1 MHFVLSLGIKE
12 GKVFFIALLT
22 LKNETVGL
30 MNSQRM
36 ILCIR
41 ARDKRKSMWVG
52 SSSIGH
58 FRGA

>member
-1 MHFVLSLGIKE
+1 MPEVFLHFVLSLEIKE

-36 ILCIR
+36 NT
-41 ARDKRKSMWVG
+41 MY
-52 SSSIGH
+52 
-58 FRGA
+58 